1 MKRLLASHAIKA
13 EGAESFPRTFL
24 TQADVPS
31 SETTSKLSKL
41 ALSFVNLS
49 GLGIHFSQVAGV
61 QLVNVEDVVLD
72 SLSITNHGG

>member
-1 MKRLLASHAIKA
+1 MKRVLASHAIKA

-24 TQADVPS
+24 ARADAPS
-31 SETTSKLSKL
+31 SETASKL

-61 QLVNVEDVVLD
+61 QLVSVEDVVLD